1 MGPDWLTSSTVQQ
14 GGGLGAGGWRDRRG
28 ERGEDVGAVSP
39 PGLRVARAGAELV
52 LPRSGGHSPGARRP
66 QGASCPAQLR
76 PAPASSSLGL
86 PCVSESP
93 SLLSRKDSTQGTR
106 APSDSSA
113 KSNFQIR
120 SIPRY

>member
-14 GGGLGAGGWRDRRG
+14 GGDLGAGGWRDRRG
-28 ERGEDVGAVSP
+28 ERGEDMGCVSP
-39 PGLRVARAGAELV
+39 PGLQATGAGAELI

-66 QGASCPAQLR
+66 RGSSCSAQLP

-106 APSDSSA
+106 VPSDSSA